1 MSQKSDK
8 SGAIIQHRVSAIR
21 KRRGEN
27 RVSDQVEH
35 GAPALSKG
43 VVGGALQ
50 AIFRLFRELKTR
62 LWTSLWL
69 MVAVGVIMI
78 SLVLIAGLSK
88 TFALIGFLSFVASV
102 LLLPRHDAE
111 PVQDG
116 SIPTPA
122 VSGRTAAAMQMMAE
136 ALPDPVILL
145 NPAGQVLFCNA
156 PARGLFASLRHGSHI
171 SSVIRTP
178 EFLDAVSAAPERGRA
193 VTVTYAER
201 VPVGRR
207 MAATVAPLAR
217 SGDRTGNILVL
228 LRDLTEVER
237 INQMRA
243 DFIANASH
251 ELRTPLASLRG
262 FIETLQS
269 SAKQDPGAR
278 ERFLAIM
285 AEQASRMTR
294 LIDALLSLSRVE
306 MNAHVPPSE
315 LVDLND
321 VISHTK
327 DTLDPLAREMGFRL
341 EVGRFPRPAIVRGD
355 RDELVQVLQNLVQNA
370 LKYGDKGGLVRIEA
384 KHIPSLGRQA
394 GRYAIAVVDRGPGI
408 APEHLPRL
416 TERFYRVDVA
426 SSREKGGTGLG
437 LAIVKH
443 ILNRHRGELAIAS
456 TPGKGSTFTVM
467 LSEVKSALPER
478 GAAAE

>member
-1 MSQKSDK
+1 LSNRAEPSAR
-8 SGAIIQHRVSAIR
+8 AIVPGFAARIGHAVL
-21 KRRGEN
+21 K
-27 RVSDQVEH
+27 
-35 GAPALSKG
+35 P
-43 VVGGALQ
+43 
-50 AIFRLFRELKTR
+50 FREIAARLKAAQ
-62 LWTSLWL
+62 WL
-69 MVAVGVIMI
+69 IVAVAVIML

-88 TFALIGFLSFVASV
+88 AFALIGFLSFLISV
-102 LLLPRHDAE
+102 LLLPRSDAD
-111 PVQDG
+111 QAFAG
-116 SIPTPA
+116 SIDRPLVVA
-122 VSGRTAAAMQMMAE
+122 RTTSAMHVMAE
-136 ALPDPVILL
+136 ALPDPVIVL
-145 NPAGQVLFCNA
+145 NAAGHVLFCNA
-156 PARGLFASLRHGSHI
+156 PARGLFGTLREGSHI
-171 SSVIRTP
+171 SSAIRTP
-178 EFLDAVSAAPERGRA
+178 EFLDAVAGAPERGRA

-207 MAATVAPLAR
+207 MAATVAPLTR
-217 SGDRTGNILVL
+217 GNERGGNILIL
-228 LRDLTEVER
+228 LRDLTEIER

-269 SAKQDPGAR
+269 SAKGDPGAR
-278 ERFLAIM
+278 ERFLPIM

-306 MNAHVPPSE
+306 MNAHVPPSD

-321 VISHTK
+321 VLNHAK
-327 DTLDPLAREMGFRL
+327 DTLDPLARETGFSF
-341 EVGRFPRPAIVRGD
+341 EVARFPRPAVVRGD
-355 RDELVQVLQNLVQNA
+355 RDELLQVLQNLVQNA
-370 LKYGDKGGLVRIEA
+370 FKYGNKGGKVRIEA
-384 KHIPSLGRQA
+384 KHIPSIGRQA
-394 GRYAIAVVDRGPGI
+394 GRYAIAVTDSGPGI

-456 TPGKGSTFTVM
+456 KPGKGSTFTVM
-467 LSEVKSALPER
+467 LSEARASQPER
-478 GAAAE
+478 GAAAS

>member
-1 MSQKSDK
+1 LSDRAEP
-8 SGAIIQHRVSAIR
+8 SARAIVPGFAARIGHAVL
-21 KRRGEN
+21 K
-27 RVSDQVEH
+27 
-35 GAPALSKG
+35 P
-43 VVGGALQ
+43 
-50 AIFRLFRELKTR
+50 FREIAARLKAAQ
-62 LWTSLWL
+62 WL
-69 MVAVGVIMI
+69 IVAVAVIML

-88 TFALIGFLSFVASV
+88 AFALIGFLSFLISV
-102 LLLPRHDAE
+102 LLLPRSDAD
-111 PVQDG
+111 QAFAG
-116 SIPTPA
+116 SIDRPLVVA
-122 VSGRTAAAMQMMAE
+122 RTTSAMHVMAE
-136 ALPDPVILL
+136 ALPDPVIVL
-145 NPAGQVLFCNA
+145 NAAGHVLFCNA
-156 PARGLFASLRHGSHI
+156 PARGLFGTLREGSHI
-171 SSVIRTP
+171 SSAIRTP
-178 EFLDAVSAAPERGRA
+178 EFLDAVAGAPERGRA

-207 MAATVAPLAR
+207 MAATVAPLTR
-217 SGDRTGNILVL
+217 GNERGGNILIL
-228 LRDLTEVER
+228 LRDLTEIER

-269 SAKQDPGAR
+269 SAKGDPGAR
-278 ERFLAIM
+278 ERFLPIM

-306 MNAHVPPSE
+306 MNAHVPPSD

-321 VISHTK
+321 VLNHAK
-327 DTLDPLAREMGFRL
+327 DTLDPLARETGFSF
-341 EVGRFPRPAIVRGD
+341 EVARFPRPAVVRGD
-355 RDELVQVLQNLVQNA
+355 RDELLQVLQNLVQNA
-370 LKYGDKGGLVRIEA
+370 FKYGNKGGKVRIEA
-384 KHIPSLGRQA
+384 KHIPSIGRQA
-394 GRYAIAVVDRGPGI
+394 GRYAIAVTDSGPGI

-456 TPGKGSTFTVM
+456 KPGKGSTFTVM
-467 LSEVKSALPER
+467 LSEARASQPER
-478 GAAAE
+478 GAAAS

>member
-1 MSQKSDK
+1 M
-8 SGAIIQHRVSAIR
+8 
-21 KRRGEN
+21 
-27 RVSDQVEH
+27 SDQAES
-35 GAPALSKG
+35 GAPALEPGFFARLGRAILRPFREVAARLK
-43 VVGGALQ
+43 GAL
-50 AIFRLFRELKTR
+50 
-62 LWTSLWL
+62 WL
-69 MVAVGVIMI
+69 IVAVGVIMA

-88 TFALIGFLSFVASV
+88 TFALIGFVSFVASV
-102 LLLPRHDAE
+102 VLLPRHDADHVAAGGHQL
-111 PVQDG
+111 P
-116 SIPTPA
+116 
-122 VSGRTAAAMQMMAE
+122 AAAARTSSMQLMAN
-136 ALPDPVILL
+136 ALPDPVIVL
-145 NPAGQVLFCNA
+145 NPAGHVRFFNA
-156 PARGLFASLRHGSHI
+156 PARGLFASLRAGSHI

-178 EFLDAVSAAPERGRA
+178 EFLDAVAAAPERGRA

-207 MAATVAPLAR
+207 MAATVAPLMR
-217 SGDRTGNILVL
+217 GSEREGSILVL
-228 LRDLTEVER
+228 LRDLTEIES

-269 SAKQDPGAR
+269 SAKGDPGAR
-278 ERFLAIM
+278 ERFLPIM

-306 MNAHVPPSE
+306 MNAHVPPSD

-321 VISHTK
+321 VLNQTK
-327 DTLDPLAREMGFRL
+327 DTLEPLAREMGFRF

-355 RDELVQVLQNLVQNA
+355 RDELCQVLQNLMQNA
-370 LKYGDKGGLVRIEA
+370 FKYGNKGGHVRIEA
-384 KHIPSLGRQA
+384 KHIPSLDHQS
-394 GRYAIAVVDRGPGI
+394 GRYAIAVIDNGPGI

-443 ILNRHRGELAIAS
+443 ILNRHRGDLAIAS
-456 TPGKGSTFTVM
+456 KPGQGSTFTVM
-467 LSEVKSALPER
+467 LNEARSSQAEK
-478 GAAAE
+478 GAASG

>member
-1 MSQKSDK
+1 MSDQ
-8 SGAIIQHRVSAIR
+8 AEHRV
-21 KRRGEN
+21 
-27 RVSDQVEH
+27 
-35 GAPALSKG
+35 PALPAG
-43 VVGGALQ
+43 LLGRAMQ
-50 AIFRLFRELKTR
+50 AVIRGFRELGTR
-62 LWTSLWL
+62 LWTSLWQI
-69 MVAVGVIMI
+69 VAVAVIMV

-88 TFALIGFLSFVASV
+88 AFALIGFASFVASV

-111 PVQDG
+111 PVQEG
-116 SIPTPA
+116 EVQPPA
-122 VSGRTAAAMQMMAE
+122 AGGKAAMHVMAD

-145 NPAGQVLFCNA
+145 NPAGHVLFCNA
-156 PARGLFASLRHGSHI
+156 PARGLFASLRQGSHI

-207 MAATVAPLAR
+207 MAATVAPLTRGGERA
-217 SGDRTGNILVL
+217 GNILVL

-278 ERFLAIM
+278 ERFLTIM

-306 MNAHVPPSE
+306 MNAHVPPSD

-321 VISHTK
+321 VINHAK
-327 DTLDPLAREMGFRL
+327 DTLEPLAREMGFRF

-355 RDELVQVLQNLVQNA
+355 RDELVQVLQNLVQNS
-370 LKYGDKGGLVRIEA
+370 LKYGDKGGVIRIEA

-394 GRYAIAVVDRGPGI
+394 GRYAIAVIDKGPGI

-478 GAAAE
+478 GAAAG

>member
-1 MSQKSDK
+1 LSDRAEP
-8 SGAIIQHRVSAIR
+8 SARAIVPGFAARIGHAVL
-21 KRRGEN
+21 K
-27 RVSDQVEH
+27 
-35 GAPALSKG
+35 P
-43 VVGGALQ
+43 
-50 AIFRLFRELKTR
+50 FREIAARLKAAQ
-62 LWTSLWL
+62 WL
-69 MVAVGVIMI
+69 IVAVAVIML

-88 TFALIGFLSFVASV
+88 AFALIGFLSFLISV
-102 LLLPRHDAE
+102 LLLPRSDAD
-111 PVQDG
+111 QAFAG
-116 SIPTPA
+116 SIDRPLVVA
-122 VSGRTAAAMQMMAE
+122 RTTSAMHVMAE
-136 ALPDPVILL
+136 ALPDPVIVL
-145 NPAGQVLFCNA
+145 NAAGHVLFCNA
-156 PARGLFASLRHGSHI
+156 PARGLFGTLREGSHI
-171 SSVIRTP
+171 SSAIRTP
-178 EFLDAVSAAPERGRA
+178 EFLDAVAGAPERGRA

-207 MAATVAPLAR
+207 MAATVAPLTR
-217 SGDRTGNILVL
+217 GNERGGNILIL
-228 LRDLTEVER
+228 LRDLTEIER

-269 SAKQDPGAR
+269 SAKGDPGAR
-278 ERFLAIM
+278 ERFLPIM

-306 MNAHVPPSE
+306 MNAHVPPSD

-321 VISHTK
+321 VLNHAK
-327 DTLDPLAREMGFRL
+327 DTLDPLARETGFSF
-341 EVGRFPRPAIVRGD
+341 EVARFPRPAVVRGD
-355 RDELVQVLQNLVQNA
+355 RDELLQVLQNLVQNA
-370 LKYGDKGGLVRIEA
+370 FKYGNKGGKVRIEA
-384 KHIPSLGRQA
+384 KHIPSIGRQA
-394 GRYAIAVVDRGPGI
+394 GRYAIAVIDSGPGI

-456 TPGKGSTFTVM
+456 KPGKGSTFTVM
-467 LSEVKSALPER
+467 LSEARASQPER
-478 GAAAE
+478 GAAAS

>member
-1 MSQKSDK
+1 M
-8 SGAIIQHRVSAIR
+8 R
-21 KRRGEN
+21 
-27 RVSDQVEH
+27 
-35 GAPALSKG
+35 P
-43 VVGGALQ
+43 
-50 AIFRLFRELKTR
+50 FREIAARLKAAQ
-62 LWTSLWL
+62 WL
-69 MVAVGVIMI
+69 IVAVAVIMA
-78 SLVLIAGLSK
+78 SLVLVAGLSK
-88 TFALIGFLSFVASV
+88 TFALIGMIGFVASV
-102 LLLPRHDAE
+102 VLLPRHDAE
-111 PVQDG
+111 QTGVHERPSTVMR
-116 SIPTPA
+116 SA
-122 VSGRTAAAMQMMAE
+122 SAMHVMAE
-136 ALPDPVILL
+136 ALPDPVIVL
-145 NPAGQVLFCNA
+145 NPAGHVLFCNA
-156 PARGLFASLRHGSHI
+156 PARGLFRSLREGSHI

-178 EFLDAVSAAPERGRA
+178 EFLDAVSGAPERGRA

-207 MAATVAPLAR
+207 MAATIAPLTR
-217 SGDRTGNILVL
+217 DSERGGNILVL
-228 LRDLTEVER
+228 LRDLTEMAR

-269 SAKQDPGAR
+269 SAKGDPAAR
-278 ERFLAIM
+278 ERFLPIM

-294 LIDALLSLSRVE
+294 LIDVLLSLSRVE
-306 MNAHVPPSE
+306 MNAHVPPSD

-321 VISHTK
+321 VLNHAK
-327 DTLDPLAREMGFRL
+327 DTLEPLARETGFRF

-355 RDELVQVLQNLVQNA
+355 RDELLQVLQNLVQNA
-370 LKYGDKGGLVRIEA
+370 FKYGNKDGHVRVEA

-394 GRYAIAVVDRGPGI
+394 GRYAVAVVDDGPGI

-456 TPGKGSTFTVM
+456 KPGKGSTFTVM
-467 LSEVKSALPER
+467 LNDARANQTDR
-478 GAAAE
+478 GAAAG

>member
-1 MSQKSDK
+1 M
-8 SGAIIQHRVSAIR
+8 
-21 KRRGEN
+21 
-27 RVSDQVEH
+27 SDQAEPSVRTLEP
-35 GAPALSKG
+35 GLLG
-43 VVGGALQ
+43 RVGQ
-50 AIFRLFRELKTR
+50 AVMRPFREVGARLKAA
-62 LWTSLWL
+62 LWL
-69 MVAVGVIMI
+69 IVAVGVIMA

-88 TFALIGFLSFVASV
+88 AFALIGFVSFVASV
-102 LLLPRHDAE
+102 VLLPR
-111 PVQDG
+111 PDG
-116 SIPTPA
+116 DQALAGALDRPAA
-122 VSGRTAAAMQMMAE
+122 VSRTTSAMHLMAD
-136 ALPDPVILL
+136 ALPDPVIVL
-145 NPAGQVLFCNA
+145 NPAGHVLFCNA
-156 PARGLFASLRHGSHI
+156 PARGLFASLREGSHI

-217 SGDRTGNILVL
+217 GSERDGNILVL
-228 LRDLTEVER
+228 LRDLTEGER

-262 FIETLQS
+262 FIETLQG
-269 SAKQDPGAR
+269 SAKGDSGAR
-278 ERFLAIM
+278 ERFLPIM

-306 MNAHVPPSE
+306 MNAHVPPSD

-321 VISHTK
+321 VLNSTK
-327 DTLDPLAREMGFRL
+327 DTLEPLARETGFRL
-341 EVGRFPRPAIVRGD
+341 EVGRFQRPAIVRGD
-355 RDELVQVLQNLVQNA
+355 RDELLQVMQNLVQNA
-370 LKYGDKGGLVRIEA
+370 FKYGERGGQVRIEA
-384 KHIPSLGRQA
+384 KHIPSLGRQS
-394 GRYAIAVVDRGPGI
+394 GRYAIAVVDSGPGI

-456 TPGKGSTFTVM
+456 KPGKGSTFTVM
-467 LSEVKSALPER
+467 LNEVRASQADR
-478 GAAAE
+478 GAAAS

>member
-1 MSQKSDK
+1 MRAGQ
-8 SGAIIQHRVSAIR
+8 AVIR
-21 KRRGEN
+21 
-27 RVSDQVEH
+27 
-35 GAPALSKG
+35 P
-43 VVGGALQ
+43 
-50 AIFRLFRELKTR
+50 FREIAARLKAA
-62 LWTSLWL
+62 LWL
-69 MVAVGVIMI
+69 IVAVGVIMA

-88 TFALIGFLSFVASV
+88 AFALIGFASFVASV
-102 LLLPRHDAE
+102 VLLPRPDADPALSGGLE
-111 PVQDG
+111 RPSAVQR
-116 SIPTPA
+116 T
-122 VSGRTAAAMQMMAE
+122 VSAMHVMAD
-136 ALPDPVILL
+136 ALPDPVIVL
-145 NPAGQVLFCNA
+145 NPAGHVLFCNA
-156 PARGLFASLRHGSHI
+156 PARGLFASLREGSHI

-217 SGDRTGNILVL
+217 GSERGGSILVL
-228 LRDLTEVER
+228 LRDLTEGER

-262 FIETLQS
+262 FIETLQGT
-269 SAKQDPGAR
+269 AKGDPDAR
-278 ERFLAIM
+278 ERFLPIM

-306 MNAHVPPSE
+306 MNAHVPPSD
-315 LVDLND
+315 LVDLNE
-321 VISHTK
+321 VIHHAK
-327 DTLDPLAREMGFRL
+327 DTLEPLAREMDFRF

-355 RDELVQVLQNLVQNA
+355 RDELVQVMQNLVQNA
-370 LKYGDKGGLVRIEA
+370 FKYGERGGHVRIEP

-394 GRYAIAVVDRGPGI
+394 GRYAIAVIDNGPGI

-456 TPGKGSTFTVM
+456 KPGKGSTFTVM
-467 LSEVKSALPER
+467 LNEARASQADR
-478 GAAAE
+478 GAAAS

>member
-1 MSQKSDK
+1 L
-8 SGAIIQHRVSAIR
+8 
-21 KRRGEN
+21 
-27 RVSDQVEH
+27 SDQVEH
-35 GAPALSKG
+35 RVPALP
-43 VVGGALQ
+43 GGLLGRAMQ
-50 AIFRLFRELKTR
+50 AVMRGFRELGTR
-62 LWTSLWL
+62 FWTSLWQI
-69 MVAVGVIMI
+69 VAVAVIMV

-88 TFALIGFLSFVASV
+88 AFALIGFVSFVASV

-111 PVQDG
+111 PAQEGEVQ
-116 SIPTPA
+116 TPPA
-122 VSGRTAAAMQMMAE
+122 GRKAAMHVMAE

-145 NPAGQVLFCNA
+145 DPAGQVLFCNA
-156 PARGLFASLRHGSHI
+156 PARGLFASLRQGSHI

-207 MAATVAPLAR
+207 MAATVAPLTRGGERA
-217 SGDRTGNILVL
+217 GNILVL

-306 MNAHVPPSE
+306 MNAHVPPSD

-321 VISHTK
+321 VINHAK
-327 DTLDPLAREMGFRL
+327 DTLDPLAREMGFRF
-341 EVGRFPRPAIVRGD
+341 EFGRFPRPAIVRGD

-370 LKYGDKGGLVRIEA
+370 LKYGEKGGVVRIEA

-394 GRYAIAVVDRGPGI
+394 GRYAIAVIDKGPGI

-467 LSEVKSALPER
+467 LSEVKTALPER
-478 GAAAE
+478 GAAAS

>member
-1 MSQKSDK
+1 MPGFAARIGHAVLK
-8 SGAIIQHRVSAIR
+8 
-21 KRRGEN
+21 
-27 RVSDQVEH
+27 
-35 GAPALSKG
+35 P
-43 VVGGALQ
+43 
-50 AIFRLFRELKTR
+50 FREIAARLKAAQ
-62 LWTSLWL
+62 WL
-69 MVAVGVIMI
+69 IVAVAVIML

-88 TFALIGFLSFVASV
+88 AFALIGFLSFLISV
-102 LLLPRHDAE
+102 LLLPRSDAD
-111 PVQDG
+111 QAFAG
-116 SIPTPA
+116 SIDRPLVVA
-122 VSGRTAAAMQMMAE
+122 RTTSAMHVMAE
-136 ALPDPVILL
+136 ALPDPVIVL
-145 NPAGQVLFCNA
+145 NAAGHVLFCNA
-156 PARGLFASLRHGSHI
+156 PARGLFGTLREGSHI
-171 SSVIRTP
+171 SSAIRTP
-178 EFLDAVSAAPERGRA
+178 EFLDAVAGAPERGRA

-207 MAATVAPLAR
+207 MAATVAPLTR
-217 SGDRTGNILVL
+217 GNERGGNILIL
-228 LRDLTEVER
+228 LRDLTEIER

-269 SAKQDPGAR
+269 SAKGDPGAR
-278 ERFLAIM
+278 ERFLPIM

-306 MNAHVPPSE
+306 MNAHVPPSD

-321 VISHTK
+321 VLNHAK
-327 DTLDPLAREMGFRL
+327 DTLDPLARETGFSF
-341 EVGRFPRPAIVRGD
+341 EVARFPRPAVVRGD
-355 RDELVQVLQNLVQNA
+355 RDELLQVLQNLVQNA
-370 LKYGDKGGLVRIEA
+370 FKYGNKGGKVRIEA
-384 KHIPSLGRQA
+384 KHIPSIGRQA
-394 GRYAIAVVDRGPGI
+394 GRYAIAVIDSGPGI

-456 TPGKGSTFTVM
+456 KPGKGSTFTVM
-467 LSEVKSALPER
+467 LSEARASQPER
-478 GAAAE
+478 GAAAS

>member
-1 MSQKSDK
+1 M
-8 SGAIIQHRVSAIR
+8 R
-21 KRRGEN
+21 
-27 RVSDQVEH
+27 
-35 GAPALSKG
+35 P
-43 VVGGALQ
+43 
-50 AIFRLFRELKTR
+50 FREMGAR
-62 LWTSLWL
+62 LRAALWL
-69 MVAVGVIMI
+69 IVAVGVIMA

-88 TFALIGFLSFVASV
+88 AFALIGFASFVVSAV
-102 LLLPRHDAE
+102 LLPRQDAE
-111 PVQDG
+111 QALTGAPER
-116 SIPTPA
+116 PA
-122 VSGRTAAAMQMMAE
+122 AAARTASAMHLMAD
-136 ALPDPVILL
+136 ALPDPVIVL
-145 NPAGQVLFCNA
+145 NPAGHVLFCNA
-156 PARGLFASLRHGSHI
+156 PARGLFASLREGNHI

-207 MAATVAPLAR
+207 MAATVVPLAR
-217 SGDRTGNILVL
+217 GSERGGSILVL

-262 FIETLQS
+262 FIETLQGT
-269 SAKQDPGAR
+269 AKDDTGAR
-278 ERFLAIM
+278 ERFLPIM

-294 LIDALLSLSRVE
+294 LIDSMLSLSRLE
-306 MNAHVPPSE
+306 MNAHVAPSD

-321 VISHTK
+321 VLNHAK
-327 DTLDPLAREMGFRL
+327 DTLDPLARDMGFRF
-341 EVGRFPRPAIVRGD
+341 EVARFPRAAVVRGD

-370 LKYGDKGGLVRIEA
+370 FKYGERGGQVRIDA
-384 KHIPSLGRQA
+384 KHIPSLGRQS
-394 GRYAIAVVDRGPGI
+394 GRYAIAIVDNGPGI

-456 TPGKGSTFTVM
+456 KPGKGSTFTVM
-467 LSEVKSALPER
+467 LNEAPASYPEK
-478 GAAAE
+478 GAATG